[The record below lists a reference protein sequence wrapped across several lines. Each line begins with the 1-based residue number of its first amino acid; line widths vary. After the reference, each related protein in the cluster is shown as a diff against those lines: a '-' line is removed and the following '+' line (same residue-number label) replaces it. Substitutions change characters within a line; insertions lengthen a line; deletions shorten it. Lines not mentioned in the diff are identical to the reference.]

1 VEVHSCNP
9 NPQKAKA
16 ENFKYSMGYTVETP
30 SQKKKKKKEARNYF
44 TILINLIVHIMN
56 LIPHVIGFQSI
67 S

>member
-30 SQKKKKKKEARNYF
+30 SQKKKKKGSKKLLHY
-44 TILINLIVHIMN
+44 ID
-56 LIPHVIGFQSI
+56 
-67 S
+67 